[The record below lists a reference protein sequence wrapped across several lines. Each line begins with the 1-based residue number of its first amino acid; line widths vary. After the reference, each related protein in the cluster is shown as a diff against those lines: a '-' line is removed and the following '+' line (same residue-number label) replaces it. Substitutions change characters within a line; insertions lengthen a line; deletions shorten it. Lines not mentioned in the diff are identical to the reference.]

1 MNKLLQML
9 YGNMMDETTGGDGGA
24 GGSNPPAGNPMGNAG
39 EADYLADP
47 PGDTPPAAVPP
58 VVDPNKP
65 APNLS
70 LDDGKGLLDDKAN
83 DDPNKKPADDTP
95 PPPTDADYKFELPE
109 GFELADDVKQSVI
122 DLAKEANVSPEVA
135 NKFVQKH
142 AELKQQELS
151 NAKAT
156 IESWR
161 QETIADPEV
170 GGQYIQ
176 QTMKNVNAAL
186 AVPHG
191 AEVAEIL
198 KQTGLQ
204 NHPAMVKFL
213 NQYGKMIKTDSN
225 RGVSP
230 VTAVSDKQKIDSFY
244 GND

>member
-1 MNKLLQML
+1 ML
-9 YGNMMDETTGGDGGA
+9 YGNMMMDETTGGDGGA
-24 GGSNPPAGNPMGNAG
+24 GAAAPAGGNPMGNAG

-47 PGDTPPAAVPP
+47 PATPAAVPP
-58 VVDPNKP
+58 AVDPNKP
-65 APNLS
+65 VPTES
-70 LDDGKGLLDDKAN
+70 LDNGDGLLDNKVEGD
-83 DDPNKKPADDTP
+83 DDPTKKPADVTP
-95 PPPTDADYKFELPE
+95 PPADADYKFELPE

-122 DLAKEANVSPEVA
+122 DIAKEANVSPEVA